1 MSPKKVEKAEK
12 VEKLSYQ
19 DAANKVI
26 AEAKGKT
33 TASALAELADAM
45 VVASGGESNPKSSLE
60 RVKRALATAEALGV
74 VKLTRPT
81 DILVERLK

>member
-1 MSPKKVEKAEK
+1 MAKKVAER
-12 VEKLSYQ
+12 VENGKQITYA

-33 TASALAELADAM
+33 TASALAELADQL

-60 RVKRALATAEALGV
+60 RVKRALATAEAFGI
-74 VKLTRPT
+74 VKLTKPT
-81 DILVERLK
+81 DIFVERVK